1 MKRENVVWGVIL
13 ILVGIGFLLYQ
24 LRPGLFV
31 GISWPWILLALGGI
45 FFISALLARVGGLMI
60 PAVFL
65 LGLGGIFTYQVN
77 TGDWGSWAYIW
88 TLMPGF
94 AGLGMLLGSLFD
106 RELAQARGVA
116 VFLLGLGVVLFAVFG
131 GFFGLQPSVL
141 RYWPVV
147 LIVVG
152 AYVFLRAMRPREK

>member
-24 LRPGLFV
+24 LRPELFA

-45 FFISALLARVGGLMI
+45 FLIAALLARVGGLMI

-94 AGLGMLLGSLFD
+94 AGLGMLLGGLFD

-116 VFLLGLGVVLFAVFG
+116 VFLLGLSVVLFAVFG
-131 GFFGLQPSVL
+131 GFFGLEPSIL

-147 LIVVG
+147 LILIG

>member
-24 LRPGLFV
+24 LRPDLFA

-45 FFISALLARVGGLMI
+45 FLISALLARVGGLMI

-94 AGLGMLLGSLFD
+94 AGLGMLLGGLFD

-116 VFLLGLGVVLFAVFG
+116 VFLLGLSVVLFAVFG
-131 GFFGLQPSVL
+131 GFFGLEPSVL

-147 LIVVG
+147 LILIG